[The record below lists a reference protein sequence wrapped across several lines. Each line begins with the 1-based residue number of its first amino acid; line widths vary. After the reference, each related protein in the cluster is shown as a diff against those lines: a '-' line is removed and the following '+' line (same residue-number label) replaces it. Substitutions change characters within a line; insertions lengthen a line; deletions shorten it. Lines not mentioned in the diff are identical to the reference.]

1 MPVLSVIAY
10 DPLVR
15 IHLGPLSISPHG
27 IGIAVGFLVGAWF
40 MLPTSRAKG
49 IPDDEVYPLF
59 TLAAIGA
66 IVGSRVAYVVNHI
79 GDYTNVVDIFEVW
92 KGGISLIGGIIGAI
106 LFAVVRM
113 RRRHLPFWKIM
124 DAAMPG
130 LALGIFVGRTGD
142 LIIAD
147 HLGKTTNFFLGYR
160 CPPLGVD
167 VGSPCV
173 PGTVVHQT
181 ALYDQFFALMILL
194 VLLWLRRSPR
204 YDGFIT
210 MMFGA
215 MYASARI
222 VEDFLREDLR
232 RFGLTGSQMTA
243 IVVLSA
249 CAFGLVV
256 VRRTPRWGRWDETAP
271 ANKVPATPSRR
282 DPGPGRNQASHPR
295 LAWTPTSVARTAPRK
310 ETAVE
315 IRIGVIQSPREIEI
329 DMGDS
334 VDSDKLVEEIKEA
347 MGNDSSMLWF
357 TDRRGR
363 RVGVATGKLAYVEVG
378 ATGHE
383 RRVGFSAV

>member
-1 MPVLSVIAY
+1 MLSVPILSVPILNVIAY

-79 GDYTNVVDIFEVW
+79 GDYTNVVDIFAVW
-92 KGGISLIGGIIGAI
+92 KGGISLMGGIIGAI

-160 CPPLGVD
+160 CPPLGVE

-215 MYASARI
+215 MYASARV

-249 CAFGLVV
+249 CLYGLVV
-256 VRRTPRWGRWDETAP
+256 LRRTPRWGRWDETRPDGGGPAAEPGDQRSAETAP
-271 ANKVPATPSRR
+271 GDAEPE
-282 DPGPGRNQASHPR
+282 DPEPEDTGADQSGPGES
-295 LAWTPTSVARTAPRK
+295 
-310 ETAVE
+310 
-315 IRIGVIQSPREIEI
+315 SPPPSPSLGTDVGGEHRPEE
-329 DMGDS
+329 GDRS
-334 VDSDKLVEEIKEA
+334 GDP
-347 MGNDSSMLWF
+347 
-357 TDRRGR
+357 DRGDPVPEGDRDRHG
-363 RVGVATGKLAYVEVG
+363 
-378 ATGHE
+378 
-383 RRVGFSAV
+383 